1 MKKQRKTISVRS
13 AIGIGMTVVVLA
25 AVIAG
30 ILLIGSPAQE
40 RLRRLDERRISDL
53 REISF
58 AVDAYWTR
66 EDVLPASLEEL
77 GNDERIVR
85 ELADPVTG
93 APYEYHAGTGSSY
106 ELCAVFEHD
115 TDTNGR
121 DVRYDYLWSHGPGK
135 QCFQL
140 AAQDIDH
147 VIDR

>member
-1 MKKQRKTISVRS
+1 MKTNRRHLTVRS
-13 AIGIGMTVVVLA
+13 ILVSGFAVIVLLVVVV
-25 AVIAG
+25 AVA
-30 ILLIGSPAQE
+30 LLDSPGQE

-66 EDVLPASLEEL
+66 EAVLPASLEEL
-77 GNDERIVR
+77 GSEERIVR
-85 ELADPVTG
+85 EFADPVTG
-93 APYEYHAGTGSSY
+93 EPYEYHAGTGSSY
-106 ELCAVFEHD
+106 ELCAVFERD

-121 DVRYDYLWSHGPGK
+121 DVRYDYLWSHGPSR

-140 AAQDIDH
+140 AAQDID

>member
-93 APYEYHAGTGSSY
+93 APYEYHAGTGSATSY
-106 ELCAVFEHD
+106 VLSSNTIQTPMGGMCAMTTCGLTVPANSAFSWRRRILI
-115 TDTNGR
+115 T
-121 DVRYDYLWSHGPGK
+121 
-135 QCFQL
+135 
-140 AAQDIDH
+140 
-147 VIDR
+147 